1 MWQDSGIKISDVTYR
16 DIQGTSATEVA
27 VKFECSR
34 KCPCSNIRMENIR
47 LRYKGQLAAMS
58 CANAGGT
65 VSGIVEPVSC
75 IIEDNQ
81 TSLTGKKEWP

>member
-1 MWQDSGIKISDVTYR
+1 
-16 DIQGTSATEVA
+16 
-27 VKFECSR
+27 
-34 KCPCSNIRMENIR
+34 MENIR

-81 TSLTGKKEWP
+81 TSLTGKKE